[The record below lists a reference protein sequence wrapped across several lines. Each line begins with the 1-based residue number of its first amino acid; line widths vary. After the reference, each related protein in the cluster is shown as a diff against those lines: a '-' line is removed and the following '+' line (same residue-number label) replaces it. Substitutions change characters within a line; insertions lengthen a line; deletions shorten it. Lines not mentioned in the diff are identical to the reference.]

1 MSRYYLRVA
10 NGKYS
15 GAPDVAIDAGD
26 DAAAWQEMVQICS
39 DLIGDVCRGLKQ
51 NSDWELELFT
61 EHNVRLFRI
70 RLVSESLT

>member
-15 GAPDVAIDAGD
+15 GAPDVAIDAED
-26 DAAAWQEMVQICS
+26 DAAATQEMVHVCS
-39 DLIGDVCRGLKQ
+39 ELIGDVCRGLAQ
-51 NSDWELELFT
+51 NSGWDLELLT
-61 EHNVRLFRI
+61 EHRVRLFRI